1 MLSAGREITAEE
13 RKKRTLGV
21 RSGESRG
28 MTADVSY
35 NSGSWHRAIRASL
48 ENVAF
53 QTFGIEFCH
62 LRLSIT
68 RSGPLLTK
76 QEGALETQTRMTCT
90 HIVFYFISNI
100 YRALL

>member
-1 MLSAGREITAEE
+1 MLSAGSEITAEE

-28 MTADVSY
+28 MAADVSY
-35 NSGSWHRAIRASL
+35 SSGSWHRAIRASL

-68 RSGPLLTK
+68 RSSPLLTK
-76 QEGALETQTRMTCT
+76 QEGALETQTRMTWYSHCFLF
-90 HIVFYFISNI
+90 HQ
-100 YRALL
+100 